1 MFKFTKPIMAS
12 AIIIS
17 LAACGTTPEK
27 PDKSSQKQNVTQGTK
42 SFDEKDLKM
51 KSAAYL
57 EQFQKNDFDQL
68 YKNVTQE
75 MTSKLPKEEFA
86 SKWKA
91 LISQLGPA
99 LDTESEVFNSKD
111 KNGKVSITTVHR
123 KNNLQTTFV
132 YTKDGKVSDI
142 QTQMQPLIVKPEQG
156 EKWEESSIK
165 VGYNEKKLNGLLTLP
180 KGIEKPPVAILL
192 QGSGPNN
199 MDSIIGTGLNRP
211 FADIAHGLAEKGI
224 ASIRYDKRS
233 YAYPNDVF
241 DVETEYLKD
250 AKEAVRLVKEDKRV
264 DSNKIYLIG
273 HSQGG
278 LLGPKIAQDNPEIKG
293 FVSMAGTLRRLEDVV
308 LTQTTLRVEQDT
320 KLSGERKKEEMENTK
335 ESVQKIKK
343 LNTSDKK
350 EVLLGYPASYWS
362 SLNKINGA
370 SIAKNLDIPMFIIQG
385 TTDFHV
391 LEKVDYKLWQETLA
405 GKDDVSFKLY
415 PGLSHLFMPGGS
427 ADKFDG
433 SIYNKPAHVDSQVIE
448 DVSGWINAQH

>member
-1 MFKFTKPIMAS
+1 
-12 AIIIS
+12 
-17 LAACGTTPEK
+17 
-27 PDKSSQKQNVTQGTK
+27 
-42 SFDEKDLKM
+42 M

-68 YKNVTQE
+68 YKNVTHE
-75 MTSKLPKEEFA
+75 MNSKLPKDEFA
-86 SKWKA
+86 SKWNA

-99 LDTESEVFNSKD
+99 LDTESEVFSSKD

-132 YTKDGKVSDI
+132 YTKDGKVTDV
-142 QTQMQPLIVKPEQG
+142 QTQLQPLIVKPEKG
-156 EKWEESSIK
+156 GKWEESSIK

-180 KGIEKPPVAILL
+180 KGVEKPPVAILL

-211 FADIAHGLAEKGI
+211 FADIAHGLAENGI

-233 YAYPNDVF
+233 YAYPNDVS
-241 DVETEYLKD
+241 DVETEYLYD
-250 AKEAVRLVKEDKRV
+250 AKEAVRLAKEDKRV
-264 DSNKIYLIG
+264 DSNRIYLIG

-293 FVSMAGTLRRLEDVV
+293 FVSMAGTLRRLEDIV
-308 LTQTTLRVEQDT
+308 LTQTTLRLEQEN
-320 KLSGERKKEEMENTK
+320 LSNERKKEELDNTK
-335 ESVQKIKK
+335 AGVDKIKK
-343 LNTSDKK
+343 LNSSDKT
-350 EVLLGYPASYWS
+350 EVILGYPASYWN
-362 SLNKINGA
+362 SLNKIDGA
-370 SIAKNLDIPMFIIQG
+370 SIVKNLSIPMFIIQG

-391 LEKVDYKLWQETLA
+391 LEKVDYKLWQETLED
-405 GKDDVSFKLY
+405 KDNVSFKVY

-433 SIYNKPAHVDSQVIE
+433 SIYNKPAHVDSQVIK

>member
-1 MFKFTKPIMAS
+1 MFKLTKPIVAS

-27 PDKSSQKQNVTQGTK
+27 SDKNSQNQNVTQGTK

-86 SKWKA
+86 SKWRS
-91 LISQLGPA
+91 LTSQLGPA
-99 LDTESEVFNSKD
+99 LNTESEVFNSKD

-132 YTKDGKVSDI
+132 YTKDGKVADI
-142 QTQMQPLIVKPEQG
+142 QTQMQPLIVKPKEG

-165 VGYNEKKLNGLLTLP
+165 IGYNEKKLNGLLTLP

-250 AKEAVRLVKEDKRV
+250 AKEAVRLVKEDERV
-264 DSNKIYLIG
+264 ASNRIYLIG

-278 LLGPKIAQDNPEIKG
+278 LVGPKIAQDNPEIKG
-293 FVSMAGTLRRLEDVV
+293 FVSMAGPLRRLEDIV
-308 LTQTTLRVEQDT
+308 LTQTKLRLKQEN
-320 KLSGERKKEEMENTK
+320 LSDERKKEELDNTK
-335 ESVQKIKK
+335 AGVEKIKK
-343 LNTSDKK
+343 LNSADKT
-350 EVLLGYPASYWS
+350 EVILGYPASYWN
-362 SLNKINGA
+362 SLNKIDGV
-370 SIAKNLDIPMFIIQG
+370 SIVKNLNIPMFIMQG

-405 GKDDVSFKLY
+405 GKDNVSFKLY

-448 DVSGWINAQH
+448 DISGWINAQH

>member
-1 MFKFTKPIMAS
+1 M
-12 AIIIS
+12 
-17 LAACGTTPEK
+17 
-27 PDKSSQKQNVTQGTK
+27 N
-42 SFDEKDLKM
+42 
-51 KSAAYL
+51 
-57 EQFQKNDFDQL
+57 
-68 YKNVTQE
+68 
-75 MTSKLPKEEFA
+75 SKLPKDEFA
-86 SKWKA
+86 SKWNA

-99 LDTESEVFNSKD
+99 LDTESEVFSSKD

-132 YTKDGKVSDI
+132 YTKDGKVTDV
-142 QTQMQPLIVKPEQG
+142 QTQLQPLIVKPEKG

-180 KGIEKPPVAILL
+180 KGVEKPPVAILL

-211 FADIAHGLAEKGI
+211 FGDIAHGLAENGI

-233 YAYPNDVF
+233 YAYPNDVS
-241 DVETEYLKD
+241 DVETEYLYD
-250 AKEAVRLVKEDKRV
+250 AKEAVRLAKEDKRV
-264 DSNKIYLIG
+264 DSNRIYLIG

-293 FVSMAGTLRRLEDVV
+293 FVSMAGTLRRLEDIV
-308 LTQTTLRVEQDT
+308 LTQTTLRLEQEN
-320 KLSGERKKEEMENTK
+320 LSNERKKEELDNTK
-335 ESVQKIKK
+335 AGVDKIKK
-343 LNTSDKK
+343 LNSSDKT
-350 EVLLGYPASYWS
+350 EVILGYPASYWN
-362 SLNKINGA
+362 SLNKIDGA
-370 SIAKNLDIPMFIIQG
+370 SIVKNLSIPMFIIQG

-391 LEKVDYKLWQETLA
+391 LEKVDYKLWQETLED
-405 GKDDVSFKLY
+405 KDNVSFKVY

-433 SIYNKPAHVDSQVIE
+433 SIYNKPAHVDSQVIK

>member
-27 PDKSSQKQNVTQGTK
+27 QDKNSKSQNVTQSTK

-51 KSAAYL
+51 KSTAYL
-57 EQFQKNDFDQL
+57 EQFQKHEFDQL
-68 YKNVTQE
+68 YKNATHE
-75 MTSKLPKEEFA
+75 MTSKLPKDEFA
-86 SKWKA
+86 TKWNT

-99 LDTESEVFNSKD
+99 LDTESKAFSLKD
-111 KNGKVSITTVHR
+111 KNEKVSITTKHR

-132 YTKDGKVSDI
+132 YTRDGKVTDI
-142 QTQMQPLIVKPEQG
+142 QTQLQPLIVKPEKG

-250 AKEAVRLVKEDKRV
+250 AKEAVGLVKQDKRV
-264 DSNKIYLIG
+264 DGNRIYLIG

-308 LTQTTLRVEQDT
+308 LTQTKLRLEQED
-320 KLSGERKKEEMENTK
+320 LSGERKKEELDNTK
-335 ESVQKIKK
+335 AAIQKIKN
-343 LNTSDKK
+343 LDTSDRT
-350 EVLLGYPASYWS
+350 EVILGYPASYWS
-362 SLNKINGA
+362 SLNKINGV
-370 SIAKNLDIPMFIIQG
+370 SIAKKLNIPMFIIQG

-448 DVSGWINAQH
+448 DVSEWINAQH

>member
-1 MFKFTKPIMAS
+1 
-12 AIIIS
+12 
-17 LAACGTTPEK
+17 
-27 PDKSSQKQNVTQGTK
+27 
-42 SFDEKDLKM
+42 
-51 KSAAYL
+51 
-57 EQFQKNDFDQL
+57 
-68 YKNVTQE
+68 

-86 SKWKA
+86 SK
-91 LISQLGPA
+91 LRSLTSQLGPA
-99 LDTESEVFNSKD
+99 LNTESEVFNSKD

-132 YTKDGKVSDI
+132 YTKDGKVADI
-142 QTQMQPLIVKPEQG
+142 QTQMQPLIVKPKEG

-250 AKEAVRLVKEDKRV
+250 AKEAVRLVKEDERV
-264 DSNKIYLIG
+264 DSNRIYLIG

-278 LLGPKIAQDNPEIKG
+278 LVGPKIAQDNPEIKG
-293 FVSMAGTLRRLEDVV
+293 FVSMAGPLRRLEDIV
-308 LTQTTLRVEQDT
+308 LTQTKLRLKQEN
-320 KLSGERKKEEMENTK
+320 LSDERKKEELDNTK
-335 ESVQKIKK
+335 AGVEKIKK
-343 LNTSDKK
+343 LNSADKT
-350 EVLLGYPASYWS
+350 EVILGYPVSYWN
-362 SLNKINGA
+362 SLNKIDGV
-370 SIAKNLDIPMFIIQG
+370 SIVKNLNIPMFIMQG

-391 LEKVDYKLWQETLA
+391 LEKVDYKLWQEALA
-405 GKDDVSFKLY
+405 GKDNVSFKLY

-448 DVSGWINAQH
+448 DISGWINAQH

>member
-1 MFKFTKPIMAS
+1 MFKLTKPIVAS

-27 PDKSSQKQNVTQGTK
+27 SDKNSQNQNVTQGTK

-86 SKWKA
+86 SKWRS
-91 LISQLGPA
+91 LTSQLGPA
-99 LDTESEVFNSKD
+99 LNTESEVFNSKD

-132 YTKDGKVSDI
+132 YTKDGKVADI
-142 QTQMQPLIVKPEQG
+142 QTQMQPLIVKPKEG

-250 AKEAVRLVKEDKRV
+250 AKEAVRLVKEDERV
-264 DSNKIYLIG
+264 DSNRIYLIG

-278 LLGPKIAQDNPEIKG
+278 LVGPKIAQDNPEIKG
-293 FVSMAGTLRRLEDVV
+293 FVSMAGPLRRLEDIV
-308 LTQTTLRVEQDT
+308 LTQIKLRLKQEN
-320 KLSGERKKEEMENTK
+320 LSDERKKEELDNTK
-335 ESVQKIKK
+335 AGVEKIKK
-343 LNTSDKK
+343 LNSADKT
-350 EVLLGYPASYWS
+350 EVILGYPASYWN
-362 SLNKINGA
+362 SLNKIDGV
-370 SIAKNLDIPMFIIQG
+370 SIVKNLNIPMFIMQG

-405 GKDDVSFKLY
+405 GKDNVSFKLY

-448 DVSGWINAQH
+448 DISGWINAQH

>member
-1 MFKFTKPIMAS
+1 
-12 AIIIS
+12 
-17 LAACGTTPEK
+17 
-27 PDKSSQKQNVTQGTK
+27 
-42 SFDEKDLKM
+42 M

-68 YKNVTQE
+68 YKNVTHE
-75 MTSKLPKEEFA
+75 MNSKLPKDEFA
-86 SKWKA
+86 SKWNA

-99 LDTESEVFNSKD
+99 LDTESEVFSSKD

-132 YTKDGKVSDI
+132 YTKDGKVTDV
-142 QTQMQPLIVKPEQG
+142 QTQLQPLIVKPEKG

-180 KGIEKPPVAILL
+180 KGVEKPPVAILL

-211 FADIAHGLAEKGI
+211 FADIAHGLAENGI

-233 YAYPNDVF
+233 YAYPNDVS
-241 DVETEYLKD
+241 DVETEYLYD
-250 AKEAVRLVKEDKRV
+250 AKEAVRLAKEDKRV
-264 DSNKIYLIG
+264 DSNRIYLIG

-293 FVSMAGTLRRLEDVV
+293 FVSMAGTLRRLEDIV
-308 LTQTTLRVEQDT
+308 LTQTTLRLEQEN
-320 KLSGERKKEEMENTK
+320 LSNERKKEELDNTK
-335 ESVQKIKK
+335 AGVDKIKK
-343 LNTSDKK
+343 LNSSDKT
-350 EVLLGYPASYWS
+350 EVILGYPASYWN
-362 SLNKINGA
+362 SLNKIDGA
-370 SIAKNLDIPMFIIQG
+370 SIVKNLSIPMFIIQG

-391 LEKVDYKLWQETLA
+391 LEKVDYKLWQETLED
-405 GKDDVSFKLY
+405 KDNVSFKVY

-433 SIYNKPAHVDSQVIE
+433 SIYNKPAHVDSQVIK

>member
-1 MFKFTKPIMAS
+1 MFKFTKPIVAS

-27 PDKSSQKQNVTQGTK
+27 PDKNWQNQNVTQGTK
-42 SFDEKDLKM
+42 NFDEKDLKI

-68 YKNVTQE
+68 YKNVTHE
-75 MTSKLPKEEFA
+75 MNSKLPKDEFA
-86 SKWKA
+86 SKWNA

-99 LDTESEVFNSKD
+99 LDTESEVFSSKD
-111 KNGKVSITTVHR
+111 KHGKVSITTVHR

-132 YTKDGKVSDI
+132 YTKDGKVTDV
-142 QTQMQPLIVKPEQG
+142 QTQLQPLIVKPEKG
-156 EKWEESSIK
+156 EKWEEFSIK

-180 KGIEKPPVAILL
+180 KGVEKPPVAILL

-211 FADIAHGLAEKGI
+211 FADIAHGLAENGI

-233 YAYPNDVF
+233 YAYPNDVS
-241 DVETEYLKD
+241 DVETEYLYD
-250 AKEAVRLVKEDKRV
+250 AKEAVRLAKEDNRV
-264 DSNKIYLIG
+264 DSNRIYLIG

-293 FVSMAGTLRRLEDVV
+293 FVSMAGTLRRLEDIV
-308 LTQTTLRVEQDT
+308 LTQTTLRLEQEN
-320 KLSGERKKEEMENTK
+320 LSNERKKEELDNTK
-335 ESVQKIKK
+335 AGVDKIKK
-343 LNTSDKK
+343 LNSSDKT
-350 EVLLGYPASYWS
+350 EVILGYPASYWN
-362 SLNKINGA
+362 SLNKIDGA
-370 SIAKNLDIPMFIIQG
+370 SIVKNLSIPMFIIQG

-391 LEKVDYKLWQETLA
+391 LEKVDYKLWQETLED
-405 GKDDVSFKLY
+405 KDNVSFKVY

-433 SIYNKPAHVDSQVIE
+433 SIYNKPAHVDSQVIK

>member
-1 MFKFTKPIMAS
+1 MFTKPIVAS

-27 PDKSSQKQNVTQGTK
+27 SNKNSQNPNVTQGTK

-57 EQFQKNDFDQL
+57 EQFQKNNFDQL

-75 MTSKLPKEEFA
+75 MTSKLSKEEFA

-99 LDTESEVFNSKD
+99 LNTELEVFNSKD
-111 KNGKVSITTVHR
+111 KNGEVSITTVHR

-132 YTKDGKVSDI
+132 YTKDGKVADI
-142 QTQMQPLIVKPEQG
+142 RTQMQPLIVKPEEG
-156 EKWEESSIK
+156 EKWNESSIK

-250 AKEAVRLVKEDKRV
+250 AKDAVRIVKEDIRV
-264 DSNKIYLIG
+264 DSNRIYLIG

-278 LLGPKIAQDNPEIKG
+278 LMGPKIAQDNPDIKG

-308 LTQTTLRVEQDT
+308 LTQTTLRLEQEN
-320 KLSGERKKEEMENTK
+320 LSGERKKVELDDTK
-335 ESVQKIKK
+335 TAVQKIKK
-343 LNTSDKK
+343 LNTSDKT
-350 EVLLGYPASYWS
+350 EVILGYPASYWS

-370 SIAKNLDIPMFIIQG
+370 EISKNLNIPMYIIQG

-405 GKDDVSFKLY
+405 GKDNVSFKLY

-433 SIYNKPAHVDSQVIE
+433 SIYNKPAHVDSQVIG

>member
-1 MFKFTKPIMAS
+1 
-12 AIIIS
+12 
-17 LAACGTTPEK
+17 
-27 PDKSSQKQNVTQGTK
+27 
-42 SFDEKDLKM
+42 M

-68 YKNVTQE
+68 YKNVTHE
-75 MTSKLPKEEFA
+75 MNSKLPKDEFA
-86 SKWKA
+86 SKWNA

-99 LDTESEVFNSKD
+99 LDTESEVFSSKD

-132 YTKDGKVSDI
+132 YTKDGKVTDV
-142 QTQMQPLIVKPEQG
+142 QTQLQPLIVKPEKG
-156 EKWEESSIK
+156 GKWEESSIK

-180 KGIEKPPVAILL
+180 KGVEKPPVAILL

-211 FADIAHGLAEKGI
+211 FADIAHGLAENGI

-233 YAYPNDVF
+233 YAYPNDVS
-241 DVETEYLKD
+241 DVETEYLYD
-250 AKEAVRLVKEDKRV
+250 AKEAVRLAKEDKRV
-264 DSNKIYLIG
+264 DSNRIYLIG

-293 FVSMAGTLRRLEDVV
+293 FVSMAGTLRRLEDIV
-308 LTQTTLRVEQDT
+308 LTQTTLRLEQEN
-320 KLSGERKKEEMENTK
+320 LSNERKKEELDNTK
-335 ESVQKIKK
+335 AGVDKIKK
-343 LNTSDKK
+343 LNSSDKT
-350 EVLLGYPASYWS
+350 EVILGYPASYWN
-362 SLNKINGA
+362 SLNKIDGA
-370 SIAKNLDIPMFIIQG
+370 SIVKNLSIPMFIIQG

-391 LEKVDYKLWQETLA
+391 LEKVDYKLWQETLED
-405 GKDDVSFKLY
+405 KDNVSFKVY

-433 SIYNKPAHVDSQVIE
+433 SIYNKPAHVDSQVIK
-448 DVSGWINAQH
+448 DISGWINAQH

>member
-1 MFKFTKPIMAS
+1 MFKFTKPIIAS
-12 AIIIS
+12 AIVIS

-27 PDKSSQKQNVTQGTK
+27 PDESSQKQNVTQGTK

-132 YTKDGKVSDI
+132 YTKDGKVADV
-142 QTQMQPLIVKPEQG
+142 QTEMQPLIVKPEKG

-165 VGYNEKKLNGLLTLP
+165 VGYNKKKLNGLLTLP

-448 DVSGWINAQH
+448 DVSGWVNAQH

>member
-1 MFKFTKPIMAS
+1 M
-12 AIIIS
+12 
-17 LAACGTTPEK
+17 
-27 PDKSSQKQNVTQGTK
+27 N
-42 SFDEKDLKM
+42 
-51 KSAAYL
+51 
-57 EQFQKNDFDQL
+57 
-68 YKNVTQE
+68 
-75 MTSKLPKEEFA
+75 SKLPKDEFA
-86 SKWKA
+86 SKWNA

-99 LDTESEVFNSKD
+99 LDTESEVFSSKD

-132 YTKDGKVSDI
+132 YTKDGKVTDV
-142 QTQMQPLIVKPEQG
+142 QTQLQPLIVKPEKG

-180 KGIEKPPVAILL
+180 KGVEKPPVAILL

-211 FADIAHGLAEKGI
+211 FADIAHGLAENGI

-233 YAYPNDVF
+233 YAYPNDVS
-241 DVETEYLKD
+241 DVETEYLYD
-250 AKEAVRLVKEDKRV
+250 AKEAVRLAKEDKRV
-264 DSNKIYLIG
+264 DSNRIYLIG

-293 FVSMAGTLRRLEDVV
+293 FVSMAGTLRRLEDIV
-308 LTQTTLRVEQDT
+308 LTQTTLRLEQEN
-320 KLSGERKKEEMENTK
+320 LSNERKKEELDNTK
-335 ESVQKIKK
+335 AGVDKIKK
-343 LNTSDKK
+343 LNSSDKT
-350 EVLLGYPASYWS
+350 EVILGYPASYWN
-362 SLNKINGA
+362 SLNKIDGA
-370 SIAKNLDIPMFIIQG
+370 SIVKNLSIPMFIIQG

-391 LEKVDYKLWQETLA
+391 LEKVDYKLWQETLED
-405 GKDDVSFKLY
+405 KDNVSFKVY

-433 SIYNKPAHVDSQVIE
+433 SIYNKPAHVDSQVIK

>member
-1 MFKFTKPIMAS
+1 MFKFTKPIVAS
-12 AIIIS
+12 AIVIS
-17 LAACGTTPEK
+17 LAACGTTHEK
-27 PDKSSQKQNVTQGTK
+27 PDESSQKQNVTQGTK

-132 YTKDGKVSDI
+132 YTKDGKVADV
-142 QTQMQPLIVKPEQG
+142 QTEMQPLIVKPEKG

-233 YAYPNDVF
+233 YAYPKDVF

>member
-1 MFKFTKPIMAS
+1 
-12 AIIIS
+12 
-17 LAACGTTPEK
+17 
-27 PDKSSQKQNVTQGTK
+27 
-42 SFDEKDLKM
+42 
-51 KSAAYL
+51 
-57 EQFQKNDFDQL
+57 
-68 YKNVTQE
+68 
-75 MTSKLPKEEFA
+75 
-86 SKWKA
+86 
-91 LISQLGPA
+91 
-99 LDTESEVFNSKD
+99 
-111 KNGKVSITTVHR
+111 
-123 KNNLQTTFV
+123 
-132 YTKDGKVSDI
+132 
-142 QTQMQPLIVKPEQG
+142 
-156 EKWEESSIK
+156 
-165 VGYNEKKLNGLLTLP
+165 
-180 KGIEKPPVAILL
+180 
-192 QGSGPNN
+192 

-211 FADIAHGLAEKGI
+211 FADNAHGLAEKGI

-448 DVSGWINAQH
+448 DVSGWVNAQH

>member
-1 MFKFTKPIMAS
+1 M
-12 AIIIS
+12 
-17 LAACGTTPEK
+17 
-27 PDKSSQKQNVTQGTK
+27 
-42 SFDEKDLKM
+42 
-51 KSAAYL
+51 
-57 EQFQKNDFDQL
+57 
-68 YKNVTQE
+68 
-75 MTSKLPKEEFA
+75 
-86 SKWKA
+86 
-91 LISQLGPA
+91 
-99 LDTESEVFNSKD
+99 
-111 KNGKVSITTVHR
+111 SITTVHR

-132 YTKDGKVSDI
+132 YTKDGKVADI
-142 QTQMQPLIVKPEQG
+142 QTEMQPLIVKPEEG

-180 KGIEKPPVAILL
+180 KGVEKPPVAIIL

-211 FADIAHGLAEKGI
+211 FADIAHGIAEKGI

-264 DSNKIYLIG
+264 DNNRIYLIG

-278 LLGPKIAQDNPEIKG
+278 LMGPKIAQENPEIKG

-308 LTQTTLRVEQDT
+308 LTQTTMRVEQDT
-320 KLSGERKKEEMENTK
+320 KLSAERKKEEMENTK
-335 ESVQKIKK
+335 DAVQKIKK

-350 EVLLGYPASYWS
+350 EILLGYPASYWS
-362 SLNKINGA
+362 SLNKFNGA
-370 SIAKNLDIPMFIIQG
+370 SIAKNLNIPMFIIQG

-391 LEKVDYKLWQETLA
+391 LEKVDYKMWQETLA

-448 DVSGWINAQH
+448 DVSGWINSQH

>member
-1 MFKFTKPIMAS
+1 MFKLTKPIVAS

-27 PDKSSQKQNVTQGTK
+27 SDKNSQNQNVTQGTK

-86 SKWKA
+86 SKWKS
-91 LISQLGPA
+91 LTSQLGPA
-99 LDTESEVFNSKD
+99 LNTESEVFNSKD

-132 YTKDGKVSDI
+132 YTKDGKVADI
-142 QTQMQPLIVKPEQG
+142 QTQMQPLIVKPKEG

-250 AKEAVRLVKEDKRV
+250 AKEAVRLVKEDERV
-264 DSNKIYLIG
+264 DSNRIYLIG

-278 LLGPKIAQDNPEIKG
+278 LVGPKIVQDNPEIKG
-293 FVSMAGTLRRLEDVV
+293 FVSMAGPLRRLEDIV
-308 LTQTTLRVEQDT
+308 LTQTKLRLKQEN
-320 KLSGERKKEEMENTK
+320 LSDERKKEELDNTK
-335 ESVQKIKK
+335 AGVEKIKK
-343 LNTSDKK
+343 LNSADKT
-350 EVLLGYPASYWS
+350 EVILGYPASYWNG
-362 SLNKINGA
+362 LNKIDGV
-370 SIAKNLDIPMFIIQG
+370 SIVKNLNIPMFIMQG

-405 GKDDVSFKLY
+405 GKDNVSFKLY

-448 DVSGWINAQH
+448 DISGWINAQH

>member
-1 MFKFTKPIMAS
+1 
-12 AIIIS
+12 
-17 LAACGTTPEK
+17 
-27 PDKSSQKQNVTQGTK
+27 
-42 SFDEKDLKM
+42 M

-68 YKNVTQE
+68 YKNVTHE
-75 MTSKLPKEEFA
+75 MNSKLPKDEFA
-86 SKWKA
+86 SKWNA

-99 LDTESEVFNSKD
+99 LDTESEVFSSKD

-123 KNNLQTTFV
+123 KKNLQTTFV
-132 YTKDGKVSDI
+132 YTKDGKVTDV
-142 QTQMQPLIVKPEQG
+142 QTQLQPLIVKPEKG
-156 EKWEESSIK
+156 KKWEESSIK

-180 KGIEKPPVAILL
+180 KGVEKPPVAILL

-211 FADIAHGLAEKGI
+211 FADIAHGLAENGI

-233 YAYPNDVF
+233 YAYPNDVS
-241 DVETEYLKD
+241 DVETEYLYD
-250 AKEAVRLVKEDKRV
+250 AKEAVRLAKEDKRV
-264 DSNKIYLIG
+264 DSNRIYLIG

-293 FVSMAGTLRRLEDVV
+293 FVSMAGTLRRLEDIV
-308 LTQTTLRVEQDT
+308 LTQTTLRLEQEN
-320 KLSGERKKEEMENTK
+320 LSNERKKEELDNTK
-335 ESVQKIKK
+335 AGVDKIKK
-343 LNTSDKK
+343 LNSSDKT
-350 EVLLGYPASYWS
+350 EVILGYPASYWN
-362 SLNKINGA
+362 SLNKIDGA
-370 SIAKNLDIPMFIIQG
+370 SIVKNLSIPMFIIQG

-391 LEKVDYKLWQETLA
+391 LEKVDYKLWQETLED
-405 GKDDVSFKLY
+405 KDNVSFKVY

-433 SIYNKPAHVDSQVIE
+433 SIYNKPAHVDSQVIK